1 MASPRNKPSRRG
13 ATSQRK
19 PARRSGDGWR
29 IPGWLWGVA
38 GVAAGFF
45 LAQHQHGTAPWQEQS
60 STPQATV
67 LPKPSSD
74 ERGDAQGTG
83 QAASAEPA
91 MPTFEFYTLLP
102 ETEVIAPGG
111 AIPANITR
119 PEIAE
124 AATEAASNAAAAD
137 DASPGSTGSSANDPI
152 AQVIAANTRPNEQ
165 AAVAATQPPAASSTS
180 TSTSS
185 SASTPNRYMLQAAS
199 FRDLSD
205 AELAEVRRLLTRNG
219 SREFV
224 TGLMHEHLR
233 LAQAHITALGLPTE
247 LPSIITDSLTL
258 MLDDSEAA

>member
-19 PARRSGDGWR
+19 SARRSGDGWR

-74 ERGDAQGTG
+74 ERGDAQGTR

-124 AATEAASNAAAAD
+124 TAAEAASDPAAAD
-137 DASPGSTGSSANDPI
+137 DTSPSDTGSSANDPI

-165 AAVAATQPPAASSTS
+165 AAVAATQPPAAAST
-180 TSTSS
+180 
-185 SASTPNRYMLQAAS
+185 SASTPNRYVLQAAS

-205 AELAEVRRLLTRNG
+205 AEQLRGRLRNL
-219 SREFV
+219 S
-224 TGLMHEHLR
+224 L
-233 LAQAHITALGLPTE
+233 LAQISEVQANGDTWHRVQVGPYEDTRE
-247 LPSIITDSLTL
+247 LNRAQDL
-258 MLDDSEAA
+258 MNTQGIDPLLIQLQN

>member
-19 PARRSGDGWR
+19 SARRSGDGWR

-74 ERGDAQGTG
+74 ERGDAQGTR

-124 AATEAASNAAAAD
+124 TAAEAASDPAASD
-137 DASPGSTGSSANDPI
+137 DTSPGDNGSSANDPI

-165 AAVAATQPPAASSTS
+165 AAVAATQPPAAAST
-180 TSTSS
+180 
-185 SASTPNRYMLQAAS
+185 SASTPNRYVLQAAS

-205 AELAEVRRLLTRNG
+205 AEQLRGRLRNL
-219 SREFV
+219 S
-224 TGLMHEHLR
+224 L
-233 LAQAHITALGLPTE
+233 LAQISEVQANGDTWHRVQVGPYEDTRE
-247 LPSIITDSLTL
+247 LNRAQDL
-258 MLDDSEAA
+258 MNTQGIDPLLIQLQN

>member
-19 PARRSGDGWR
+19 SARRSGDGWR

-74 ERGDAQGTG
+74 ERGDAQGTR

-124 AATEAASNAAAAD
+124 TAAEAASDPAASD
-137 DASPGSTGSSANDPI
+137 DTSPGDTGSSANDPI

-165 AAVAATQPPAASSTS
+165 AAVAATQPPAAAST
-180 TSTSS
+180 
-185 SASTPNRYMLQAAS
+185 SASTPNRYVLQAAS

-205 AELAEVRRLLTRNG
+205 AEQLRGRLRNL
-219 SREFV
+219 S
-224 TGLMHEHLR
+224 L
-233 LAQAHITALGLPTE
+233 LAQISEVQANGDTWHRVQVGPYEDTRE
-247 LPSIITDSLTL
+247 LNRAQDL
-258 MLDDSEAA
+258 MNTQGIDPLLIQLQN